1 MNERSCASCI
11 LCSVKDHLASFVILP
26 RFRAALEIS
35 SLFCVYSCID
45 CLKQA
50 LKYLLQA
57 SRNSPEDTEALS
69 LAVQV
74 VGEAG
79 DDVLANQLI
88 ELLLGEVDGEARV
101 SSLPFFYETIIP
113 SNNKHLFSFL
123 FKNTI
128 NLLQYLF
135 YIANIL
141 HNIILKSNIIKIK
154 PQYTILNSPH

>member
-1 MNERSCASCI
+1 M
-11 LCSVKDHLASFVILP
+11 
-26 RFRAALEIS
+26 S
-35 SLFCVYSCID
+35 SLFCVYSWMD
-45 CLKQA
+45 CLEQA

-101 SSLPFFYETIIP
+101 GSLPFFYETTIP

-123 FKNTI
+123 FRNTS

-135 YIANIL
+135 YITYVLHNNIL
-141 HNIILKSNIIKIK
+141 RNNYKIK
-154 PQYTILNSPH
+154 PQYTVLNSLH

>member
-1 MNERSCASCI
+1 MKGQRSISCYFAPIQSCTQNVKFI
-11 LCSVKDHLASFVILP
+11 LCLLMCH
-26 RFRAALEIS
+26 
-35 SLFCVYSCID
+35 

-101 SSLPFFYETIIP
+101 GSLPFFYETIIP

-123 FKNTI
+123 FRNTS

-135 YIANIL
+135 YIAYVTTRDRNCVTTVVLITNL
-141 HNIILKSNIIKIK
+141 SIPVRNYRL
-154 PQYTILNSPH
+154 Q

>member
-1 MNERSCASCI
+1 M
-11 LCSVKDHLASFVILP
+11 
-26 RFRAALEIS
+26 S
-35 SLFCVYSCID
+35 SLFCVYSCAD

-101 SSLPFFYETIIP
+101 GSLPFFYETIIP

-123 FKNTI
+123 FRNTS
-128 NLLQYLF
+128 NLQ
-135 YIANIL
+135 
-141 HNIILKSNIIKIK
+141 
-154 PQYTILNSPH
+154 

>member
-1 MNERSCASCI
+1 M
-11 LCSVKDHLASFVILP
+11 
-26 RFRAALEIS
+26 S
-35 SLFCVYSCID
+35 SLFCVYSCTD

-101 SSLPFFYETIIP
+101 GSLPFFYETIIP

-123 FKNTI
+123 FRNTS

-135 YIANIL
+135 YIAYVL
-141 HNIILKSNIIKIK
+141 HNNMLKNSYKN
-154 PQYTILNSPH
+154 QTTIYNFK